1 MTRTFAAATLAALAL
16 ATAGGAN
23 AQDLDGR
30 QLYVDTCAGCHGA
43 SGEGSY
49 GPPLTSNAFLAD
61 ASALVTQILF
71 GRENMPPMGG
81 ALDDAELAAV
91 ANFLRTVFNDYEGD
105 VDAGLVAGLR

>member
-1 MTRTFAAATLAALAL
+1 MTRTSGILALAALGIAV
-16 ATAGGAN
+16 AGGAN
-23 AQDLDGR
+23 AQEPDGQ

-43 SGEGSY
+43 TGEGSY
-49 GPPLTSNAFLAD
+49 GPPLTSNAFVAD

-81 ALDDAELAAV
+81 ALNDEQLAAV

-105 VDAGLVAGLR
+105 VDAAFVAGLR